1 MPSASILSH
10 KQVVDADNGIDH
22 QQEYRNDKLVDGL
35 GNFAYVCYNLFHL
48 YLEQCVYEWCYGRIC
63 EYHQ

>member
-22 QQEYRNDKLVDGL
+22 QQEYRNDKLIDGH

-48 YLEQCVYEWCYGRIC
+48 NLE
-63 EYHQ
+63 